1 MNKTIYDIKV
11 WKLLIIFFSALI
23 LEANG
28 IASFR
33 YLVDKNW
40 LGMILMVFINP
51 FLCLPLNHYTIEV
64 KTIKQRAIIA
74 FAFASG
80 FAVGVITIRPFFI

>member
-1 MNKTIYDIKV
+1 MNKSICDIKV
-11 WKLLIIFFSALI
+11 WKLLVIFFSAII

-40 LGMILMVFINP
+40 LGMVFMVFINP

-80 FAVGVITIRPFFI
+80 FAIGVITIRPFFI